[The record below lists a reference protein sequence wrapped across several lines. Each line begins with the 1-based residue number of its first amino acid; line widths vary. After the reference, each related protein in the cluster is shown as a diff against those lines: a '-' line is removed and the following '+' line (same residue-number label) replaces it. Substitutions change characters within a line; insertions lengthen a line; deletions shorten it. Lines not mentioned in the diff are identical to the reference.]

1 MRDPNINR
9 FNLKAKTVVR
19 LRPTLQ
25 KTNKIQQTNKNI
37 SILSFAISLI
47 LINMKTP
54 NKIKMKLTHN
64 TEKPALAWPE
74 LDLVTMEGEIC

>member
-1 MRDPNINR
+1 M
-9 FNLKAKTVVR
+9 
-19 LRPTLQ
+19 
-25 KTNKIQQTNKNI
+25 
-37 SILSFAISLI
+37 SFAISLI